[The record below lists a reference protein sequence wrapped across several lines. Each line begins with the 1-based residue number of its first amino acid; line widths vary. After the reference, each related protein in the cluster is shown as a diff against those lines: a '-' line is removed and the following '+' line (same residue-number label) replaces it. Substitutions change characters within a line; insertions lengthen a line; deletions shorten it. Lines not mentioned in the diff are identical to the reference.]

1 LLLHLLQ
8 ALSLSAYPLP
18 PQGKSHQKGIIM
30 NKLVFSLGIVALVLL
45 SACSNNPTKSAAE
58 KRQIII
64 DMRNQVL

>member
-1 LLLHLLQ
+1 
-8 ALSLSAYPLP
+8 
-18 PQGKSHQKGIIM
+18 M